1 MLLYLPGW
9 LINCCMKYKEF
20 ILKYRVVILFTIAGL
35 AGGFLYWKYI
45 GCLSGTCRIKSVW
58 YMSTLYGGI
67 LGYLAGDIIVS
78 FAGWLKK
85 RRGEK

>member
-9 LINCCMKYKEF
+9 LIIDIMKNKEF
-20 ILKYRVVILFTIAGL
+20 ILKYRLVIIFTIIGL
-35 AGGFLYWKYI
+35 AGGFLYWKYV

-67 LGYLAGDIIVS
+67 LGYLSGDIILS
-78 FAGWLKK
+78 IINWMKK
-85 RRGEK
+85 RRERK